1 VSLGVKLELWPYG
14 DERNAEPIGSIK
26 ISNLGTGNYE
36 RADYMFKVRDED
48 WNHAAQQTVPPA
60 FGNISGMVRD
70 HDRVHGGGWRLLYE
84 VLKQVFEPED

>member
-1 VSLGVKLELWPYG
+1 MRAGGVAVWV
-14 DERNAEPIGSIK
+14 NM
-26 ISNLGTGNYE
+26 NLVAA
-36 RADYMFKVRDED
+36 RLVVADYMFKVRDED
-48 WNHAAQQTVPPA
+48 WNHAAQQNVPPA